1 MADLAAAFNRAARR
15 AFNASIEATRAE
27 LVAAAPV
34 DTGAT
39 KAATSVT
46 VTRNGPGVF
55 TARARSDTPQASFTN
70 TPRGTGGGPF
80 IEGNPTLFFRV
91 NGQLVAAKRVRVST
105 VHKGWFDRPIEAW
118 PRTLGRSFG

>member
-1 MADLAAAFNRAARR
+1 MTVEQALTRAAGR
-15 AFNASIEATRAE
+15 AFTRSVDTTRTA
-27 LVAAAPV
+27 LIAGAPV

-46 VTRNGPGVF
+46 VTRSGPNVWA
-55 TARARSDTPQASFTN
+55 ARARADTPQASFTN
-70 TPRGTGGGPF
+70 SPRGTGGGPF

-105 VHKGWFDRPIEAW
+105 VHKGWFDRPIDAW
-118 PRTLGRSFG
+118 PSVLGRSFS